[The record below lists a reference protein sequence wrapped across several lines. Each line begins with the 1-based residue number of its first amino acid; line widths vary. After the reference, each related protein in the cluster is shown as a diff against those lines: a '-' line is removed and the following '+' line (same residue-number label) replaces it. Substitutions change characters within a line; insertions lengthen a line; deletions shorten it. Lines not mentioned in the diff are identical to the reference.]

1 MISYLLL
8 YLGLTVT
15 RFVSTMLVVG
25 EMYLS
30 CSQLVFLLG
39 SILSFMT
46 AAAKHN
52 ERRLL
57 LNDPDITGR
66 RLAHLESTQQELTK
80 LLARCNATIAA
91 LQAKDVAVETTNSDL
106 QSKYTALQSIAVQLE
121 SHTTKQDKM
130 IATLQG
136 KYLYLYLKVVF
147 HR

>member
-8 YLGLTVT
+8 CPGLTVT
-15 RFVSTMLVVG
+15 RSVSTMLVVG

-30 CSQLVFLLG
+30 CSQLVFLFG
-39 SILSFMT
+39 CILSFMT

-57 LNDPDITGR
+57 LNITGR

-80 LLARCNATIAA
+80 LLARFNATIAA
-91 LQAKDVAVETTNSDL
+91 LQAKIAAVETTNSDL
-106 QSKYTALQSIAVQLE
+106 QSKYTALQSRAVQLE
-121 SHTTKQDKM
+121 NHTTKQDKM

-136 KYLYLYLKVVF
+136 N
-147 HR
+147 